1 MITLYIHEI
10 IRLYCV
16 SWLFTSDSVLGSQS
30 LSDIFNTVP
39 CVQNIGLTG
48 LLINSNIFVVYDRFC
63 ALDNYIVVMI
73 RLLAHMLNISYKTK
87 VKYIKVLLIL
97 TNFNNI

>member
-16 SWLFTSDSVLGSQS
+16 SWLFASDSVLGSQS
-30 LSDIFNTVP
+30 LSDVFNALP

-48 LLINSNIFVVYDRFC
+48 LLSNSNIFVVYGHFC
-63 ALDNYIVVMI
+63 AVDNYIVVMI
-73 RLLAHMLNISYKTK
+73 RLLTHMLNISYKTE
-87 VKYIKVLLIL
+87 V
-97 TNFNNI
+97 NI

>member
-16 SWLFTSDSVLGSQS
+16 SWLFASDSVLGSQS
-30 LSDIFNTVP
+30 LSDIFNALL

-48 LLINSNIFVVYDRFC
+48 LLSNSNIFVVYDHFC
-63 ALDNYIVVMI
+63 ASDIYIVVMI
-73 RLLAHMLNISYKTK
+73 RLLTHMLNISYKTE
-87 VKYIKVLLIL
+87 V
-97 TNFNNI
+97 NI